1 MRRRRF
7 LAATAG
13 LTVAGAAPPLAA
25 PRLAAAQGAPG
36 RRVLRFVPQADLA
49 LLDPIHSV
57 AFVTR
62 NHAMMVY
69 DTLYGWDAELR
80 VQPQMAEGHTVEQ
93 DGRLWNIRLR
103 DSLRF
108 HDGEPVL
115 ARDCVASIRR
125 WATRDAF
132 GQALMARTEELS
144 APDDRTIRFRLNRPF
159 PLLPDALAKVGT
171 HLCAIMPERHASL
184 PSSQPVPEIVGS
196 GPFRFVAAERV
207 PGSRTVYAR
216 NEAYVPRREPPSY
229 MAGGKVAHFDRVEWL
244 TIPDAATASAALQ
257 RGEVDW
263 WELPAIDLVPQ
274 LRRARGLKVEI
285 LDPNGS
291 VGFFRPNHLH
301 PPFDNPAIRRALLR
315 GIHQRDFMIAV
326 AGEDPAL
333 WRVPYGFFAP
343 GSPMASDEGMEA
355 FRNPADAA
363 ATRRA
368 LEQAGYRGERVL
380 LLAATDFPVINAMCE
395 VMADLLRRVG
405 VNLDYL
411 ATDWGTVTQRIL
423 KQDPPSAGGW
433 NAMISWTAG
442 SAQVNPA
449 ANNLLRG
456 HGRGAIFGW
465 PTSPEIE
472 RLRDSWFEAPDDA
485 ARAALGRQIQ
495 RQCFE
500 DVPYIPLGQFF
511 SPTALRAD
519 LTGMLQGVALFY
531 GIRRA

>member
-1 MRRRRF
+1 MRRRH
-7 LAATAG
+7 LLATAA
-13 LTVAGAAPPLAA
+13 LGAASLAA

-36 RRVLRFVPQADLA
+36 RRLLRFVPQADLA

-80 VQPQMAEGHTVEQ
+80 ARPQMAEGHTVEE
-93 DGRLWNIRLR
+93 DGRLWSIRLR
-103 DSLRF
+103 EGLRF

-115 ARDCVASIRR
+115 ARDCAASIRR

-132 GQALMARTEELS
+132 GQALMAATEEV
-144 APDDRTIRFRLNRPF
+144 AAADDRTIRFRLRKPF
-159 PLLPDALAKVGT
+159 PLLPDALAKIGT
-171 HLCAIMPERHASL
+171 HLAVMMPERHAAL
-184 PSSQPVPEIVGS
+184 PSSQAVPEIIGS
-196 GPFRFVAAERV
+196 GPYRFVANERV
-207 PGSRTVYAR
+207 PGSRNVYAR
-216 NEAYVPRREPPSY
+216 NEAYVPRQEPASY
-229 MAGGKVAHFDRVEWL
+229 MAGGKVAHFDRVEWI

-274 LRRARGLKVEI
+274 LRRARGVKVDI

-315 GIHQRDFMIAV
+315 GIRQRDFMIAV
-326 AGEDPAL
+326 AGEDQSL

-343 GSPMASDEGMEA
+343 GSVMASDEGLEA
-355 FRNPADAA
+355 FRNPADIPT
-363 ATRRA
+363 TRRA
-368 LEQAGYRGERVL
+368 LQEAGYRGERIS

-395 VMADLLRRVG
+395 VMGDYLRRLG
-405 VNLDYL
+405 VNLDYI

-423 KQDPPSAGGW
+423 NQAPPEQGGW
-433 NAMISWTAG
+433 NSMISWTAG

-456 HGRGAIFGW
+456 HGRAAIFGW
-465 PTSPEIE
+465 PTAPELE
-472 RLRDSWFEAPDDA
+472 RLRDAWFEATDDA
-485 ARAALGRQIQ
+485 ARAEIGRRMQ
-495 RQCFE
+495 RQAFE

-519 LTGMLQGVALFY
+519 LDGMLKGVALFY
-531 GIRRA
+531 NIRRV